1 MKYPITKTIIPQNR
15 RKEINEK
22 CLYVIE
28 NNIGTLSPSDIFK
41 AYSGEGGLHGLDFKA
56 FDSYHSFS
64 EAKKEIELGAF
75 YTPAKICKFMV
86 ECVNP
91 DNSDI
96 VGDLTCGAGSFFNY
110 LPNEYNI
117 HGNEINIKSYKV
129 SKYLYPN
136 ANIQNNDIRNYSP
149 DTRFDLI
156 LGNPPFN
163 LKLKVGREEYL
174 SQLYYCI
181 KASELL
187 KPAGLMALIVPD
199 SFLADT
205 FSDSGM
211 IKTINKSFNFIC
223 QFELPSNAFKD
234 MGVENFKTKIMF
246 FQKQSEYLVSNP
258 YNTTKIPNISI
269 TQAHSTFIYGNYIKP
284 CMAEKESIKGKLY
297 FENVHNNDSQEN
309 EEFEYK
315 VKKMLFS
322 IKQHPITNLFYGKCL
337 SYLDKFNTQKM
348 PEGMKYEEWQKVR
361 ITDKKVLAYLKRT
374 LAKQSKNERD
384 EICLVKTQYGL
395 KLKGYSRKNKIF
407 LSKSTGVK
415 EISINDMVIRGEY
428 PFEDKAY
435 YDLFVQKSNNY
446 NKQGKSFKEMTENKY
461 IQNYLNKTFLFD
473 SENDEKIYL
482 NDKQKTDINLSLQKN
497 SSYLAWETGSGKS
510 LSSIIY
516 GLYRLQ
522 HNHIKNVFVVA
533 PAIAIKNTFE
543 PMLTNFKIPFIVI
556 QNIKDISK
564 IQDGQFILMTFNI
577 LAKNCV
583 SNEKGTKNK
592 IEVRFSKFIK
602 KFITQHGFNKFCLIL
617 DEADQI
623 SNINSIRSKCVLNT
637 FRKLKYK
644 LLASGTN
651 IRNNLTE
658 FKTSLDLM
666 YNNSIN
672 MLSTTE
678 FIYNTDIK
686 TGEMKQEQNTYYNK
700 PIPAYHKGFK
710 LYTSMFNPHKTTI
723 LGISQYNQ
731 DIYNKDDLKTIID
744 KTLLIRTLKDI
755 TGKQLYNINQIPC
768 KFNNEE
774 KALYDKI
781 LEEFNTMMEYHIK
794 TGNSRKDAM
803 FRILAQLN
811 TLLKCCSIPQS
822 FKEYTGG
829 TPSKFKSTFRLLEK
843 FKNERV
849 AIGCT
854 RIKTVKLYEQQI
866 RMRYPDRPL
875 FIVTGAET
883 TFKQRRNIVEQLK
896 LHDNAIL
903 LSTQQALSCSVSI
916 GFIDKVLIVE
926 NLWNDSSCQQYRA
939 RFTRYNS
946 DNPTE
951 IYNLFYD
958 KSIEVNL
965 MKLILAKEK
974 LCLIMKN
981 EDMENEE
988 LFEKYGIDSYIFN
1001 CLMEKQVDTDGRV
1014 QIGWGEQKIL

>member
-1 MKYPITKTIIPQNR
+1 MS
-15 RKEINEK
+15 
-22 CLYVIE
+22 V
-28 NNIGTLSPSDIFK
+28 LSHSDIFS
-41 AYSGEGGLHGLDFKA
+41 AYSGEGGLHGLEFNDFS
-56 FDSYHSFS
+56 SYHSFS

-75 YTPAKICKFMV
+75 FTPATICKFMID
-86 ECVNP
+86 CIKPN
-91 DNSDI
+91 NSDI
-96 VGDLTCGAGSFFNY
+96 IGDLTCGAGSFFNH
-110 LPNEYNI
+110 LPAEHNI
-117 HGNEINIKSYKV
+117 YGNEIDIKSYKV

-136 ANIQNNDIRNYSP
+136 ANIENNDIRNYSP

-156 LGNPPFN
+156 IGNPPFN
-163 LKLKVGREEYL
+163 LKLKVGKDEYL
-174 SQLYYCI
+174 SQLYYCM
-181 KASELL
+181 KSSELL
-187 KPAGLMALIVPD
+187 KPAGFMALIVPN

-205 FSDSGM
+205 FTDSGM
-211 IKTINKSFNFIC
+211 IKTINKSFNFIG
-223 QFELPSNAFKD
+223 QFDLPTNAFKST
-234 MGVENFKTKIMF
+234 GVENFATKIMF
-246 FQKQSEYLVSNP
+246 FQKQSDHLEIQP
-258 YNTTKIPNISI
+258 YTTNKIPNISI
-269 TQAHSTFIYGNYIKP
+269 TDID
-284 CMAEKESIKGKLY
+284 AEKIHSQYLLPYITKKESLKSKLF
-297 FENVHNNDSQEN
+297 FENAHNDDTVEN
-309 EEFEYK
+309 AEYEYK
-315 VKKMLFS
+315 IRKMLFS
-322 IKQHPITNLFYGKCL
+322 IKQHPAISSYYGKCL
-337 SYLDKFNTQKM
+337 GYIDKFNTQKI
-348 PEGMKYEEWQKVR
+348 PDGMKYDEWAKTK
-361 ITDKKVLAYLKRT
+361 ITEKKVLSYLKRT
-374 LAKQSKNERD
+374 LAKQSKND
-384 EICLVKTQYGL
+384 IDKIVLVKTQYSI
-395 KLKGYSRKNKIF
+395 KLKPYSRKNKIF
-407 LSKSTGVK
+407 LSKYTGIK
-415 EISINDMVIRGEY
+415 EISINDMVINGEY
-428 PFEDKAY
+428 PFEDKTY
-435 YDLFVQKSNNY
+435 YDLFVQKTKNY
-446 NKQGKSFKEMTENKY
+446 NKQNKPFKEMSENKY
-461 IQNYLNKTFLFD
+461 IQDYLDKTFLFD

-482 NDKQKTDINLSLQKN
+482 NDKQKIDINLSLQKN

-522 HNHIKNVFVVA
+522 HNNIKNVFVVA

-543 PMLTNFKIPFIVI
+543 PMLTNFKIPFIII
-556 QNIKDISK
+556 QNIKDIDK

-583 SNEKGTKNK
+583 PNEKGTKNK

-602 KFITQHGFNKFCLIL
+602 KFITKHGFDKFCLIL

-623 SNINSIRSKCVLNT
+623 SNINSIRSKSVLNT

-678 FIYNTDIK
+678 FIYNTDSK
-686 TGEMKQEQNTYYNK
+686 TGEIKETDNTYCNK

-710 LYTSMFNPHKTTI
+710 LYTSMFNPHKTTV

-731 DIYNKDDLKTIID
+731 DIYSKDELKKIID

-768 KFNNEE
+768 AFNNEE
-774 KALYDKI
+774 KVLYDKI
-781 LEEFNTMMEYHIK
+781 LQEFNVMMEYHIK

-896 LHDNAIL
+896 LYDNAIL

-1001 CLMEKQVDTDGRV
+1001 CLMEKQVDSDGRV
-1014 QIGWGEQKIL
+1014 QIGWGEQKIN

>member
-1 MKYPITKTIIPQNR
+1 MKYSITNTIVPKDR
-15 RKEINEK
+15 RKEINNK
-22 CLYVIE
+22 CLYAIE
-28 NNIGTLSPSDIFK
+28 NNISTLTPQMIFST
-41 AYSGEGGLHGLDFKA
+41 YSGEGGLHGLEFKE
-56 FDSYHSFS
+56 FDNYYSFS
-64 EAKKEIELGAF
+64 QAKRDLEHGEF
-75 YTPAKICKFMV
+75 FTPALISKFMV
-86 ECVNP
+86 DCIKPN
-91 DNSDI
+91 DHDLISDM
-96 VGDLTCGAGSFFNY
+96 TCGTGSFFNY
-110 LPNEYNI
+110 LPVEHNI
-117 HGNEINIKSYKV
+117 YGNEISISNYKV
-129 SKYLYPN
+129 CKYLYPN
-136 ANIQNNDIRNYSP
+136 ANLQNEDIRNYNP
-149 DTRFDLI
+149 DVKMDIVF
-156 LGNPPFN
+156 GNPPFGLN
-163 LKLKVGREEYL
+163 FKVGKDEYL
-174 SQLYYCI
+174 SQLYFCL
-181 KASELL
+181 KASEIL
-187 KPAGLMALIVPD
+187 KVAGFMILIVPC
-199 SFLADT
+199 SFLSDS

-211 IKTINKSFNFIC
+211 IKTINKHFNFIC
-223 QFELPSNAFKD
+223 QFDLPTNAFRSA
-234 MGVENFKTKIMF
+234 GVENFSTKIMF
-246 FQKQSEYLVSNP
+246 FQRQSEHLSVMP
-258 YNTTKIPNISI
+258 YTTNKIPNISI
-269 TQAHSTFIYGNYIKP
+269 TDAFADHIHSQYLLPYITK
-284 CMAEKESIKGKLY
+284 KESVKGKLF
-297 FENVHNNDSQEN
+297 FENVHNSDSKESAD
-309 EEFEYK
+309 FEYK
-315 VKKMLFS
+315 VKKLLFD
-322 IKQHPITNLFYGKCL
+322 IKQHPKINSYYGKCL
-337 SYLDKFNTQKM
+337 SYIDKFNTQKM
-348 PEGMKYEEWQKVR
+348 PEGMKYEEWSKVK
-361 ITDKKVLAYLKRT
+361 ITEKKVLSYLKKT

-384 EICLVKTQYGL
+384 EVRLVKTSYGI
-395 KLKGYSRKNKIF
+395 KLKPYSQKNKIF
-407 LSKSTGVK
+407 LSKYTGVK
-415 EISINDMVIRGEY
+415 EMSFNDMVINGEY
-428 PFEDKAY
+428 PFEDKSY
-435 YDLFVQKSNNY
+435 YDLFIQKTKKYS
-446 NKQGKSFKEMTENKY
+446 KQNKSFNEMSENES
-461 IQNYLNKTFLFD
+461 IQNFLNTTSLHD
-473 SENDEKIYL
+473 YTNDEIIYL
-482 NDKQKTDINLSLQKN
+482 NDKQKIDINLSLQKN
-497 SSYLAWETGSGKS
+497 SSYLAWETGAGKS

-522 HNHIKNVFVVA
+522 HNHVKNVFVVA

-543 PMLTNFKIPFIVI
+543 PMLTNFKIPFVVVK
-556 QNIKDISK
+556 NIEDIAK
-564 IQDGQFILMTFNI
+564 IQDGQFILITFNM
-577 LAKNCV
+577 LAKNLIK
-583 SNEKGTKNK
+583 NEKGAKNK
-592 IEVRFSKFIK
+592 ENIRFSKFVK
-602 KFITQHGFNKFCLIL
+602 KFITKNGYDKFCLIL

-623 SNINSIRSKCVLNT
+623 SNINSIRSKSVLNT

-678 FIYNTDIK
+678 YIYNTDAK
-686 TGEMKQEQNTYYNK
+686 TGEIKQEDNPYYNK

-710 LYTSMFNPHKTTI
+710 LYTSMFNPHKTTV

-731 DIYNKDDLKTIID
+731 DIYNKDELKKMID

-768 KFNNEE
+768 TFNNEE
-774 KALYDKI
+774 KVLYDKI

-794 TGNSRKDAM
+794 TGNHRKDAM

-811 TLLKCCSIPQS
+811 TLLKCCSIPQT

-829 TPSKFKSTFRLLEK
+829 TPSKFKSAFRLLEK
-843 FKNERV
+843 FKDERV

-854 RIKTVKLYEQQI
+854 RIKTVKLYAQQI

-875 FIVTGAET
+875 FVVTGAET

-1001 CLMEKQVDTDGRV
+1001 CLMEKQVDEDGRV
-1014 QIGWGEQKIL
+1014 QIGWGEQKIN

>member
-1 MKYPITKTIIPQNR
+1 M
-15 RKEINEK
+15 
-22 CLYVIE
+22 
-28 NNIGTLSPSDIFK
+28 S
-41 AYSGEGGLHGLDFKA
+41 
-56 FDSYHSFS
+56 
-64 EAKKEIELGAF
+64 
-75 YTPAKICKFMV
+75 
-86 ECVNP
+86 
-91 DNSDI
+91 
-96 VGDLTCGAGSFFNY
+96 
-110 LPNEYNI
+110 
-117 HGNEINIKSYKV
+117 
-129 SKYLYPN
+129 
-136 ANIQNNDIRNYSP
+136 
-149 DTRFDLI
+149 
-156 LGNPPFN
+156 
-163 LKLKVGREEYL
+163 
-174 SQLYYCI
+174 
-181 KASELL
+181 
-187 KPAGLMALIVPD
+187 
-199 SFLADT
+199 
-205 FSDSGM
+205 
-211 IKTINKSFNFIC
+211 
-223 QFELPSNAFKD
+223 
-234 MGVENFKTKIMF
+234 
-246 FQKQSEYLVSNP
+246 
-258 YNTTKIPNISI
+258 
-269 TQAHSTFIYGNYIKP
+269 
-284 CMAEKESIKGKLY
+284 
-297 FENVHNNDSQEN
+297 
-309 EEFEYK
+309 
-315 VKKMLFS
+315 
-322 IKQHPITNLFYGKCL
+322 
-337 SYLDKFNTQKM
+337 
-348 PEGMKYEEWQKVR
+348 
-361 ITDKKVLAYLKRT
+361 YLKRT

-384 EICLVKTQYGL
+384 EIRLVKTQYGL
-395 KLKGYSRKNKIF
+395 KLKGYSQKNKIF
-407 LSKSTGVK
+407 LSKYTGVK
-415 EISINDMVIRGEY
+415 EVSINDMVISGEY
-428 PFEDKAY
+428 PFEDKKY
-435 YDLFVQKSNNY
+435 YDLFIQKTKEY
-446 NKQGKSFKEMTENKY
+446 QKQNKPFKEMSESKS
-461 IQNYLNKTFLFD
+461 IQNYLDNTFLYD

-482 NDKQKTDINLSLQKN
+482 NDKQKIDINLSLQKN

-516 GLYRLQ
+516 GLYRLH

-543 PMLTNFKIPFIVI
+543 PMLTNFKIPFIVV
-556 QNIKDISK
+556 QNIEDIDK
-564 IQDGQFILMTFNI
+564 IQEGQFILITFNI
-577 LAKNCV
+577 LTKNCV
-583 SNEKGTKNK
+583 SNEKGCKNK
-592 IEVRFSKFIK
+592 IEVRFSKFVK
-602 KFITQHGFNKFCLIL
+602 KFISKNYHDKFCLIL

-623 SNINSIRSKCVLNT
+623 SNINSIRSKSVLNT
-637 FRKLKYK
+637 FRNLKYK

-672 MLSTTE
+672 MLSNTE
-678 FIYNTDIK
+678 YIYNTDVK
-686 TGEMKQEQNTYYNK
+686 TGDIKEELNTYYNK

-710 LYTSMFNPHKTTI
+710 LYTSMFNPHKTTV

-731 DIYNKDDLKTIID
+731 DIYSKDELKKIID

-768 KFNNEE
+768 TFNNEE
-774 KALYDKI
+774 KTLYDKI
-781 LEEFNTMMEYHIK
+781 LQEFNEMMEYHIK

-829 TPSKFKSTFRLLEK
+829 TPSKFKSSFRLLEK
-843 FKNERV
+843 FKDERV

-854 RIKTVKLYEQQI
+854 RIKTVKLYAQQI
-866 RMRYPDRPL
+866 KMRYPDRPL

-1001 CLMEKQVDTDGRV
+1001 CLMEKQVDKDGHV
-1014 QIGWGEQKIL
+1014 QIGWGEQKIN